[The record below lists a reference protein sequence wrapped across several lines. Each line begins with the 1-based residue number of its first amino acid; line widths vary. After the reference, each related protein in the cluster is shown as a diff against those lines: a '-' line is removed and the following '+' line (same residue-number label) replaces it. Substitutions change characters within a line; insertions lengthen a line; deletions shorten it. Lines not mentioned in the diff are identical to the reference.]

1 MKIKSKAK
9 ETMKKKVTAIAL
21 AVCILAVAV
30 IGATMAYFTDTDS
43 KTNTFTFGKVDI
55 DLTEDSTDAN
65 GAVKGDMSTDGG
77 ITYDKVLPGLV
88 YSKIPTVTVV
98 EGPAWVVVTVTV
110 PTIYDHA
117 DFFNGTANERDF
129 VMEKKVVGKN
139 TIYYFY
145 SKDADGVAAN
155 TSLELFE
162 QIKINPAL
170 TQNDV
175 AKKFDMVINAYAI
188 QKDGFS
194 NAKAAYM
201 TAFGGPA
208 DVTATAADIANVLE
222 TADAGKTVAL
232 SENVALTDTLTA
244 NANITING
252 AGNTITGNA
261 GTDGKSALVL
271 ANGGTVKDLNV
282 TCGTIEAPTSGKYG
296 IEAKGNDVTIENSNI
311 KYARAVFADNM
322 ASKTLTI
329 KNSTLNGTYAMN
341 TGSNAPANI
350 IVSDTKLYGWTSYD
364 ISGNASFTNCE
375 FGKGDTG
382 YAVLKPYDNTTL
394 TNCVFSA
401 EYLEAATNN
410 QYGFD
415 VGATGFTVNFNN
427 CYVMQNGVKT
437 PLSATLLKQMFN
449 VDAGNYQACTWI
461 INGTPVPFN

>member
-1 MKIKSKAK
+1 
-9 ETMKKKVTAIAL
+9 MKKKVTAIAL

-43 KTNTFTFGKVDI
+43 KTNTFTFGGVDI
-55 DLTEDSTDAN
+55 ELTETSKEDEKNNIHAGTE
-65 GAVKGDMSTDGG
+65 KEGG
-77 ITYDKVLPGLV
+77 FTYGKVLPGLV
-88 YSKIPTVTVV
+88 YSKVPTVTVV

-117 DFFNGTANERDF
+117 DFFNGTANESDF

-145 SKDADGVAAN
+145 STNKDGVA
-155 TSLELFE
+155 TGVTLKLFE
-162 QIKINPAL
+162 QIKINPDL
-170 TQNDV
+170 TQDDV
-175 AKKFDMVINAYAI
+175 KPPRSFDVVVNAYGI
-188 QKDGFS
+188 QKEGFD

-201 TAFGGPA
+201 TAFGDPA

-261 GTDGKSALVL
+261 GADGKPALVL
-271 ANGGTVKDLNV
+271 AAGGTVKDLNV
-282 TCGTIEAPTSGKYG
+282 TCDTIEAPTSGKYG

-322 ASKTLTI
+322 AGKTLTI

-341 TGSNAPANI
+341 TGSNAPENI
-350 IVSDTKLYGWTSYD
+350 VVSDTKLYGWTSYD
-364 ISGNASFTNCE
+364 ISGSASFTNCE

-415 VGATGFTVNFNN
+415 VGAAGFTVNFKN

-449 VDAGNYQACTWI
+449 KDAGDYQACAWN
-461 INGTPVPFN
+461 INSIPVSFN